1 MSTTTPELTQELC
14 IPSYHGQSLE
24 RATVLD
30 GTHITTLSA
39 ALAGIHAVVDLLHDR
54 ESQRAA
60 GEATH
65 CPTRNM
71 GLLAAVHS
79 LTTLVQLHIAE
90 GAGDEPAFIR
100 DSQGLQELRG
110 VTFTSDLRRDV
121 KAGELAK
128 WAQEQQAQHHQNLQ
142 PKQAASHTQQAQAAT
157 KDEALKPARR
167 TVNTSA
173 QPIQ

>member
-39 ALAGIHAVVDLLHDR
+39 ALAGIHAVVDVLHDR

-65 CPTRNM
+65 CPTKNM

-79 LTTLVQLHIAE
+79 LATLVQLHLNEDAE
-90 GAGDEPAFIR
+90 ELPDFIR
-100 DSQGLQELRG
+100 DTQGVQEVRSATYGHWMRSTMKRG
-110 VTFTSDLRRDV
+110 KS
-121 KAGELAK
+121 AE
-128 WAQEQQAQHHQNLQ
+128 WAQAQQAQHQRNLQ
-142 PKQAASHTQQAQAAT
+142 ANQPQNHAQQAQAAT
-157 KDEALKPARR
+157 EKVAPKP
-167 TVNTSA
+167 
-173 QPIQ
+173 I

>member
-1 MSTTTPELTQELC
+1 MSTTTPEQTHESC
-14 IPSYHGQSLE
+14 VPTWYGQHLE
-24 RATVLD
+24 RATVLN
-30 GTHITTLSA
+30 TAHIATVNA
-39 ALAGIHAVVDLLHDR
+39 ALVGIQSIADLLHDR

-65 CPTRNM
+65 CPTKNM

-100 DSQGLQELRG
+100 DAQGLQELRG

-128 WAQEQQAQHHQNLQ
+128 WAQAQQAQHQRNLQ
-142 PKQAASHTQQAQAAT
+142 PNQPQSHAQQAQAAS
-157 KDEALKPARR
+157 KSVAIKGG
-167 TVNTSA
+167 SHGF
-173 QPIQ
+173 

>member
-79 LTTLVQLHIAE
+79 LTTLVQLHMNEDAE
-90 GAGDEPAFIR
+90 ELPAFIR
-100 DSQGLQELRG
+100 DTKGVQEVRSATYGHWIRSTTKRG
-110 VTFTSDLRRDV
+110 K
-121 KAGELAK
+121 KAE
-128 WAQEQQAQHHQNLQ
+128 WAQAQQAQHQRNLQ
-142 PKQAASHTQQAQAAT
+142 ANQPQTHAQQAQAAT
-157 KDEALKPARR
+157 E
-167 TVNTSA
+167 TVAKAPTK
-173 QPIQ
+173 